1 MSAPSGPRPLPDLD
15 ALIDDALEHAA
26 HLLPAQAPIGD
37 FVHHNTLH
45 ALQHL
50 EFHDAIAAAHET
62 HDAEGYLAEDA
73 YRRAWR
79 DGRIDDRDV
88 ERALAS
94 RARRVPDERLVWIS
108 RRELE
113 RLVLRHGVDAASA
126 QGLRWASDELGAT
139 HRFREDVP
147 SDVRARVIATTRS
160 WLVSLDARDEAS
172 IDRVL
177 APVVRV
183 AAIRAELARDPER
196 AAVETLWAAC
206 RALAPESE
214 DRERETLLAR
224 VGHDRTLR
232 DLMVAIGAPD
242 PAIPANGELVRFLG
256 AFLDRGMARWPMTG
270 RDAGLRASYR
280 AHLGVAPALLPPWL
294 RAVSRRLDA
303 SAELSTNALITSCL
317 EELGVAHDA
326 WHDHVARVL
335 LVLSGWSGM
344 VARLER
350 VERDPRASLRELL
363 AIRLVLDLEC
373 LRESARAI
381 GHRGPIARLPE
392 TVRRTRRRD
401 ERRNAH
407 EGAWRLFQLC
417 QLAGIAAPALL
428 LAGADQTA
436 RILAALDEFDA
447 MTRRRVLHEAFEH
460 HHAREVLGALADN
473 VARPADLASG
483 APRFQLAF
491 CIDDREEGIRRH
503 FEALGPD
510 HVTFGVAG
518 FFGVA
523 MQYRG
528 LDDPTL
534 TPLCPVVVQ
543 PSHRVEEHP
552 LAEHAPASER
562 RRRLRAW
569 IAWLRHE
576 IADAS
581 RSMAR
586 GAALTPLV
594 GLLAALPLAAR
605 VLFPRL
611 AHRAVERVERW
622 LLPGP
627 RTALALQQEHH
638 HHEHAPNALGFTLAE
653 RADRVAGTL
662 VSLGLTRDFAPLV
675 VLLGHGASTVN
686 NPHQSAY
693 DCGACG
699 GRNGGPNA
707 RAFAA
712 MANEPAVREALRAR
726 GIDIPESTWF
736 LGGLHDTTT
745 DGITLFDVE
754 RVPAALRAELAALQR
769 ALDTARALSAHE
781 RCRRFEHA
789 PLRLDPEAALAHVE
803 ERSVDLS
810 QARPELGHA
819 TNAACIV
826 GRRSLSRGLFL
837 DRRAFLVSYD
847 PTQDDARGTVLER
860 ILAAVVPVGASI
872 SLEYYFSTVDDE
884 RWGAGTKL
892 PHNLAGLLGVMEGT
906 TGDLRTGLPR
916 QMTEVHEPVRLLC
929 VIEASPDVVL
939 GIAERQPEVKELVT
953 RGWVRLAC
961 LDPTT
966 RVISCLGPDGF
977 APFEHDATAL
987 PVVRRAMDWYEG
999 RSGFVPPARIER
1011 ASAARGT

>member
-1 MSAPSGPRPLPDLD
+1 MSAPPRPLADLD
-15 ALIDDALEHAA
+15 TLLDDALEHAA

-37 FVHHNTLH
+37 FIHHNTLH

-50 EFHDAIAAAHET
+50 EFHDALATAHET

-73 YRRAWR
+73 YRKAWR
-79 DGRIDDRDV
+79 EGRIEDRDV
-88 ERALAS
+88 EHALAM
-94 RARRVPDERLVWIS
+94 RARTVPDERLSLIS

-113 RLVLRHGVDAASA
+113 RLVLRHGVDAASP
-126 QGLRWASDELGAT
+126 QGLRWASDELGVT
-139 HRFREDVP
+139 RRFRDDVP
-147 SDVRARVIATTRS
+147 SDVRARVIATTKS
-160 WLVSLDARDEAS
+160 WLGSLEARDEAA

-177 APVVRV
+177 APVARIG
-183 AAIRAELARDPER
+183 AIRDTLAGDPEG

-206 RALAPESE
+206 RALAPVGEP
-214 DRERETLLAR
+214 REREALLAR

-242 PAIPANGELVRFLG
+242 PAIPANGELVRFLS
-256 AFLDRGMARWPMTG
+256 AFLDQGMARWPMPH
-270 RDAGLRASYR
+270 RDAGLRACYR
-280 AHLGVAPALLPPWL
+280 THLGIAPALLPAWL

-303 SAELSTNALITSCL
+303 SAELSTNALIASCL
-317 EELGVAHDA
+317 EELGVAADA

-335 LVLSGWSGM
+335 LELPGWSGM

-350 VERDPRASLRELL
+350 VERDARVSLRELL
-363 AIRLVLDLEC
+363 AIRLVLDVEC
-373 LRESARAI
+373 LRESARAL
-381 GHRGPIARLPE
+381 GHRGALARLPD
-392 TVRRTRRRD
+392 TVRRTWKND
-401 ERRNAH
+401 ERRHAH
-407 EGAWRLFQLC
+407 DEAWRLFQLC

-428 LAGADQTA
+428 LAGADHAA
-436 RILAALDEFDA
+436 RMVAALDDFDA

-460 HHAREVLGALADN
+460 QHAREVLGALADN
-473 VARPADLASG
+473 AARPADPAFG

-510 HVTFGVAG
+510 HLTFSVAG

-528 LDDPTL
+528 LDDPTV
-534 TPLCPVVVQ
+534 TALCPVVVR

-569 IAWLRHE
+569 MAWLRHE
-576 IADAS
+576 IGDAS
-581 RSMAR
+581 RSMTR

-594 GLLAALPLAAR
+594 GLIAALPLAAR

-611 AHRAVERVERW
+611 AHRAVEAFERW

-638 HHEHAPNALGFTLAE
+638 HHEHDPAAHALGFTLAE
-653 RADRVAGTL
+653 RTDRVAGTL
-662 VSLGLTRDFAPLV
+662 TNLGLTRGFAPLV
-675 VLLGHGASTVN
+675 VLLGHGATTVN
-686 NPHQSAY
+686 NPHHSAY

-726 GIDIPESTWF
+726 GIDIPMGTWF

-745 DGITLFDVE
+745 DGITIFDLDL
-754 RVPAALRAELAALQR
+754 VPASLARELEVLQR
-769 ALDTARALSAHE
+769 DLDTARAHSAHE

-789 PLRLDPEAALAHVE
+789 PVQLDPATALAHVE
-803 ERSVDLS
+803 ERAVDLS

-826 GRRSLSRGLFL
+826 GRRALSRGLFL

-847 PTQDDARGTVLER
+847 PTEDDARGTVLER
-860 ILAAVVPVGASI
+860 ILAAVVPVGAGI

-906 TGDLRTGLPR
+906 SGDLRTGLPR
-916 QMTEVHEPVRLLC
+916 QMIEVHEPVRLLC

-939 GIAERQPEVKELVT
+939 GIAARQPEVKELVT

-961 LDPTT
+961 MDPKTHA
-966 RVISCLGPDGF
+966 ISYLGPDGF
-977 APFEHDATAL
+977 APFESDAGAL
-987 PVVRRAMDWYEG
+987 PVVERAMDWYQG

-1011 ASAARGT
+1011 ANAA